1 MSFSSDVK
9 AEIAG
14 NIPSSKHCRTASLAA
29 LLGCIGRFEGG
40 PEEGYVLFL
49 YTDNREAVRK
59 CFTLL
64 YKAIR
69 ISSELCTVADI
80 GRREQRGHRS
90 SLRGDAADGTISG
103 IFFCAA
109 DRSAIP
115 ARSIIWSGAVPRGN
129 KLRSCR
135 K

>member
-29 LLGCIGRFEGG
+29 LLSCAGRFEGG

-49 YTDNREAVRK
+49 YTDNSEAVRK

-64 YKAIR
+64 SKTIN
-69 ISSELCTVADI
+69 IGTVSCVPAGE
-80 GRREQRGHRS
+80 GRREQRGWMRTELPS
-90 SLRGDAADGTISG
+90 DTI
-103 IFFCAA
+103 
-109 DRSAIP
+109 R
-115 ARSIIWSGAVPRGN
+115 
-129 KLRSCR
+129 KLAQ
-135 K
+135 